1 MRVAV
6 LKLGGSVLTGLDAYQ
21 IAAATLRASLAAE
34 PTVRLIVVVS
44 AQLGAT
50 DEDLALARSLSANPD
65 PRALD
70 LLWSTGEQRSVALL
84 TLALQAEG
92 IAALGLNVHEMG
104 LRLSGGPAFAAGAP
118 RRFGE
123 AGFEAR
129 GSGTGGR
136 EIDLN
141 VLRLKAA
148 LAHHPIVVV
157 PGFLAR
163 GAGDRIVSLGRGG
176 SDLTAVLL
184 AVALDA
190 NRCELVKDVPGYFT
204 DDPAI
209 HPDARRLPELSYAE
223 ALARE
228 TGGCQLVQRAAIEAA
243 AQRGLTLI
251 VRSLDAAR
259 GHTLLTE
266 STETLEPESPRRPF
280 DKLRVA
286 LSSVEGRARARR
298 GRPWGWGPTAAE
310 ERTSL

>member
-50 DEDLALARSLSANPD
+50 DEDLALARSLSADPD

-104 LRLSGGPAFAAGAP
+104 LRFSGGRGSGAP
-118 RRFGE
+118 AAKAGFRPPGRFGE

-129 GSGTGGR
+129 GSGAGGR
-136 EIDLN
+136 EIELN
-141 VLRLKAA
+141 ALRLKAA

-190 NRCELVKDVPGYFT
+190 DRCELVKDVPGYFT

-243 AQRGLTLI
+243 ARRGLTLI
-251 VRSLDAAR
+251 VRGLDAAGPR
-259 GHTLLTE
+259 TLVSGSIQEQDIGISALG
-266 STETLEPESPRRPF
+266 LEPQRGF
-280 DKLRVA
+280 A
-286 LSSVEGRARARR
+286 EGAHV
-298 GRPWGWGPTAAE
+298 
-310 ERTSL
+310 